1 MAYSHGWGHFDI
13 LPSVIFRPHDNR
25 PTSIYPHSGANMIC
39 EFYFKSPKS
48 LGYFLLF
55 ISNDYLGAFYIN
67 LLKKIV
73 TTSSNNGS
81 RVLATSTATPL
92 PPSL

>member
-1 MAYSHGWGHFDI
+1 MAYSLGRDYFDI
-13 LPSVIFRPHDNR
+13 LPSVIFRPDDNL
-25 PTSIYPHSGANMIC
+25 PTSIYPYSGANMIC

-48 LGYFLLF
+48 LEYLLPF

-67 LLKKIV
+67 LLRKVV
-73 TTSSNNGS
+73 TTPSNNGS